1 MNTNVIGVAKNGLS
15 VNINNWIIVLCETV
29 DTWFYW
35 FDLVVIEEVSMYI
48 NSEFDSVSKMNI
60 FPIIMQL
67 SFIRD

>member
-35 FDLVVIEEVSMYI
+35 FDLVVIEEVSI
-48 NSEFDSVSKMNI
+48 
-60 FPIIMQL
+60 
-67 SFIRD
+67 